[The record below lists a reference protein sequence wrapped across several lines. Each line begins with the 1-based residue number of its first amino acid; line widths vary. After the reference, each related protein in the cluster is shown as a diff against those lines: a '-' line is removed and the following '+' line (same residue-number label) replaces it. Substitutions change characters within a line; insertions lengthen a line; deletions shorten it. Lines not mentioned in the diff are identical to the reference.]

1 MMRKMMLALRMAP
14 AAGLLLA
21 AQTGGAIAA
30 DCAAAAAA
38 VVRSTG
44 GELLSAVP
52 TKDGSSCQV
61 TVIIPANNGNM
72 PRKITRTVPAS

>member
-1 MMRKMMLALRMAP
+1 MFKTMHALRIAL
-14 AAGLLLA
+14 ATGLLIA
-21 AQTGGAIAA
+21 FQTGGAIAA

-52 TKDGSSCQV
+52 AQGGNSCQV
-61 TVIIPANNGNM
+61 TVIIPAKDGNM
-72 PRKITRTVPAS
+72 PRKITQTVPAS